1 MMRIDIVKITDTVLK
16 KMGIDKEWR
25 WDIFWKQ
32 IAGQKL
38 PVNGD
43 RRANFLYARDR
54 IELKNKIN
62 HELAK
67 RRLPN
72 RLFVIRNFGLYMVD
86 EKKVTAKT
94 IKERHT
100 RMTACMDRSINQY
113 FVLSKA
119 KRMSKKN
126 VTLLENRTR
135 ILEENKIGLFIT
147 QRKLKLIPDDRNFI
161 KEIELLDEVAWVLKN
176 AHLSEKERDI
186 YIKHRCDG
194 LTLGQIGQEE
204 NLTRERIRQ
213 ILAGVQKKFEKVFHK
228 IN

>member
-1 MMRIDIVKITDTVLK
+1 MKVDIVKVTDAVLK
-16 KMGIDKEWR
+16 KMGTTKKWP

-38 PVNGD
+38 PANGNKK
-43 RRANFLYARDR
+43 ANFFYIHGR

-72 RLFVIRNFGLYMVD
+72 RLFVIPKFGLYIVD
-86 EKKVTAKT
+86 EKKVTAKI

-100 RMTACMDRSINQY
+100 RMTACMNRSIDQY
-113 FVLSKA
+113 HVLSKA

-126 VTLLENRTR
+126 VTLLENRAN
-135 ILEENKIGLFIT
+135 ILEESKIGLFIT
-147 QRKLKLIPDDRNFI
+147 PRKLKLIPDDRNFI
-161 KEIELLDEVAWVLKN
+161 KEMEILDEMAWVLKN
-176 AHLSEKERDI
+176 AHLSEQERDI

-194 LTLGQIGQEE
+194 LTLEQIGQEE
-204 NLTRERIRQ
+204 KLTRERIRQ
-213 ILAGVQKKFEKVFHK
+213 ILVKIQKKFEKVFQK